1 MSAAAED
8 RSVETIP
15 VLCSLDLDETSRF
28 YGELLGFDIGL
39 YRTDDYMIARRG
51 TVELHFR
58 LASDAGNLPNG
69 IVYIR
74 GGGVDEIHAAFSKKS
89 PPGLGAYELKPWNMK
104 EFHLRDPHGNLLR
117 FGRIP
122 PKSAQVE

>member
-1 MSAAAED
+1 MSAAAKD
-8 RSVETIP
+8 QSVETIP
-15 VLCSLDLDETSRF
+15 VLPSLDLEETSRF
-28 YGELLGFDIGL
+28 YGELLGFDTAL

-51 TVELHFR
+51 TVEIHFR
-58 LASDAGNLPNG
+58 LTGDPDSSRNS

-74 GGGVDEIHAAFSKKS
+74 GGGVDDIHAAFLENS
-89 PPGLGAYELKPWNMK
+89 PPGLGAYELKSWNMK

-122 PKSAQVE
+122 PKSEQGA